1 MPGLAL
7 TEVTESSPAP
17 LIDLLIM
24 RSAASEWYA
33 ILLRDGRLNPQG
45 RSSLAAANQL
55 ALSPLCSHTERKG
68 RHRKVVMKTV
78 TPILRVAWYHF
89 DGK

>member
-1 MPGLAL
+1 
-7 TEVTESSPAP
+7 V
-17 LIDLLIM
+17 
-24 RSAASEWYA
+24 AASIHREGQA
-33 ILLRDGRLNPQG
+33 LPQPTK
-45 RSSLAAANQL
+45 L

-78 TPILRVAWYHF
+78 NPIFRVAWYHF